1 MHSVPERKRK
11 DDRRTRYEQYGP
23 DHPYTAMPELDEH
36 EYLAGL
42 FIDTGMAAPA
52 GMGGQVALSWA
63 ELQAFDH
70 CGRLQLTGW
79 ELSRLMDMSRAY
91 CQWLAKGGKQ
101 GDIADDV
108 PYIDRT
114 RSATGYL
121 LRQRDASAAN
131 RDKLE

>member
-1 MHSVPERKRK
+1 MNGV
-11 DDRRTRYEQYGP
+11 
-23 DHPYTAMPELDEH
+23 
-36 EYLAGL
+36 EYLTGL
-42 FIDTGMAAPA
+42 FIDTGMCSQ
-52 GMGGQVALSWA
+52 GMGGITALSWS
-63 ELQAFDH
+63 ELDAFNR
-70 CGRLQLTGW
+70 CGALHLTGW

-121 LRQRDASAAN
+121 LRQRDASAAS